1 MFVEYKDE
9 ILHFLWQIQMLP
21 WFPGYL
27 EQEEEEEEKTM
38 KVNMKLTIDGKLN
51 SWRQKTLE

>member
-27 EQEEEEEEKTM
+27 EQEGEEKTI
-38 KVNMKLTIDGKLN
+38 KVNMKLTINGKLN
-51 SWRQKTLE
+51 S